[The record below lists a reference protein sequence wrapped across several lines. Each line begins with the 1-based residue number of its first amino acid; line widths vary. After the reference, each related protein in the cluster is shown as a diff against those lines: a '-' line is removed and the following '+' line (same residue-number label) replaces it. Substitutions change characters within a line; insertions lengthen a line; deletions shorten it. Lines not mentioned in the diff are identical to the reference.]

1 LTLEDQNARR
11 IPEDSTI
18 KGLREEGIEMSWARV
33 CKVRACKVRICKVKV
48 SKATVRKVRGSGRWE
63 AEDVGSL
70 KAYREAHAIQRST
83 RKRFDPSLVQFQS
96 IPWSWGQ
103 VIP

>member
-1 LTLEDQNARR
+1 MTLEDQNARR

-48 SKATVRKVRGSGRWE
+48 SKATVRKVRGGERWKPKLWE
-63 AEDVGSL
+63 AERHGKCAV
-70 KAYREAHAIQRST
+70 RSG
-83 RKRFDPSLVQFQS
+83 V
-96 IPWSWGQ
+96 
-103 VIP
+103 